1 MTYYGAKETRAIVPH
16 VRNNTITIA
25 EEIAEEKYGF
35 RPAEGCL
42 SIPAQ
47 LCLRIYPQSR
57 TVIEHYGPRWRAAG
71 PTSPV
76 GGCKHD
82 RPDTGDA
89 AFVEAQGMRFFPF
102 SG

>member
-1 MTYYGAKETRAIVPH
+1 MPTENSKSLRKAKPVMTYYGAKETRAIVPH

-57 TVIEHYGPRWRAAG
+57 TVIEHYGPRWRGRAHVSCRWLQ
-71 PTSPV
+71 T
-76 GGCKHD
+76 
-82 RPDTGDA
+82 
-89 AFVEAQGMRFFPF
+89 
-102 SG
+102 

>member
-1 MTYYGAKETRAIVPH
+1 MTYYGAIELARSFRT
-16 VRNNTITIA
+16 VRNNTIKIA
-25 EEIAEEKYGF
+25 EEIPEEKYGF

-82 RPDTGDA
+82 RPDLAVVTC
-89 AFVEAQGMRFFPF
+89 
-102 SG
+102 